1 MAHTGTHMSDE
12 ATGDREPTATPKPG
26 SGCWRIDDLAH
37 RAELTVDTI
46 RYYQREGLLPP
57 AERAGRLK
65 LYGPEHLQ
73 RLERIRDLQARR
85 FSLAAI
91 RALLD
96 EDRKGI
102 VDGIFSDAGGRTY
115 SFDEIIERSGIDPA
129 LAGALHES
137 GLLRDPQEH
146 GREEY
151 DGDDLDL
158 LRTMAELAGL
168 GLPPPAIVEI
178 GRIYAKGIDATQREI
193 IDLFTTGGAIP
204 WSPEEL
210 HDFQELA
217 ATTATEIL
225 PLARRLVDYTHNRT
239 IQRLALGA
247 IESGAVPPPD
257 AD

>member
-1 MAHTGTHMSDE
+1 MTDE
-12 ATGDREPTATPKPG
+12 ATSEHGERPESPPPG
-26 SGCWRIDDLAH
+26 SGCWRIDDLAQ
-37 RAELTVDTI
+37 RAEITVDTI

-96 EDRKGI
+96 EDRTAI
-102 VDGIFSDAGGRTY
+102 VDGIFADVGGRTY
-115 SFDEIIERSGIDPA
+115 SLDELIERSGINAD
-129 LAGALHES
+129 LASALHES
-137 GLLRDPQEH
+137 GLLRDPQEY
-146 GREEY
+146 GREDF
-151 DGDDLDL
+151 DGDDLEL
-158 LRTMAELAGL
+158 LRTMAELARL
-168 GLPPPAIVEI
+168 GLPHSVIVEI
-178 GRIYAKGIDATQREI
+178 GRIYATGIESMQREI
-193 IDLFTTGGAIP
+193 IDLFTTGGSIS
-204 WSPEEL
+204 WSPEQL

-217 ATTATEIL
+217 ATTATQIL

-247 IESGAVPPPD
+247 IERGVVPPPD
-257 AD
+257 AG

>member
-1 MAHTGTHMSDE
+1 MSDE
-12 ATGDREPTATPKPG
+12 ATTDDPEPAETAKPG
-26 SGCWRIDDLAH
+26 SGCWRIDDLAQ

-65 LYGPEHLQ
+65 LYGPEHLH
-73 RLERIRDLQARR
+73 RLGRIRDLQARR

-96 EDRKGI
+96 EDRQGI
-102 VDGIFSDAGGRTY
+102 VDGIFSDVGGRTY

-129 LAGALHES
+129 LAAALHES

-168 GLPPPAIVEI
+168 GLPHPAIVEI
-178 GRIYAKGIDATQREI
+178 GRIYAKGIDATQRKI
-193 IDLFTTGGAIP
+193 IDLFTTGGAIQ
-204 WSPEEL
+204 WSPEQL
-210 HDFQELA
+210 HDFQLIA
-217 ATTATEIL
+217 ATQATEIL

-247 IESGAVPPPD
+247 IERSTTPPPEG
-257 AD
+257 ADDTSP